1 MAHPC
6 HVVVRRVQLAVGVV
20 SDLQLGQRMA
30 RFELE
35 RSGSFVNAAV
45 PLSDLCESLFEIL
58 DKVVGV
64 FSSPSEMRSS
74 VGVTP
79 AAARSASL
87 NCLWVVDAGWVTTVI
102 ESPIMV
108 MLAAR

>member
-1 MAHPC
+1 M
-6 HVVVRRVQLAVGVV
+6 
-20 SDLQLGQRMA
+20 
-30 RFELE
+30 
-35 RSGSFVNAAV
+35 RSSA
-45 PLSDLCESLFEIL
+45 
-58 DKVVGV
+58 

-108 MLAAR
+108 MLAARRSDSTKRTVLSSVPLSSTVKTADEP